1 MPDDVHDAHY
11 RLAVA
16 LALTAIALRA
26 REELGVVRA
35 SWTVQSRASA
45 ALAQELKS
53 IRASSANTR
62 LVAIVGA
69 LCAVCAV
76 TKPSEKSFDAFSE
89 SLERA
94 LSTTTGEED
103 ASRPVGTVSLLWGR
117 AARLYRA
124 YARAVVGGYRNDRS
138 TSASFV
144 RAAARAMGAR
154 KKVTFADYVVARTAK
169 VNDAHAYVGVAGY
182 WWGPFPSFS
191 RAKRAGEDFV
201 DAYGGVIAE
210 VAARATEDSR

>member
-53 IRASSANTR
+53 IRASANTR

-76 TKPSEKSFDAFSE
+76 TKPSEKSFDAVSE

-94 LSTTTGEED
+94 LSTTGEED

-210 VAARATEDSR
+210 VAARATGDSR

>member
-1 MPDDVHDAHY
+1 MPDDAHDAHY

-53 IRASSANTR
+53 IRASANTR

-94 LSTTTGEED
+94 LSTTTTED

>member
-1 MPDDVHDAHY
+1 MPDDAHY

-16 LALTAIALRA
+16 LALTAVALRA
-26 REELGVVRA
+26 REELGVVGA
-35 SWTVQSRASA
+35 SWTVQARASA

-53 IRASSANTR
+53 IRANAHTR

-89 SLERA
+89 RLERT
-94 LSTTTGEED
+94 LSTTTTGEED
-103 ASRPVGTVSLLWGR
+103 ASRGVGTVSLLWGR
-117 AARLYRA
+117 ATRLYRA

-138 TSASFV
+138 TAASFV

-154 KKVTFADYVVARTAK
+154 KKVTFVDYVVARTAK
-169 VNDAHAYVGVAGY
+169 VDDAHAYVGVAGY

>member
-1 MPDDVHDAHY
+1 MPDDAHY

-16 LALTAIALRA
+16 LALTAVALRA
-26 REELGVVRA
+26 REELGVVGA
-35 SWTVQSRASA
+35 SWTVQARASA

-53 IRASSANTR
+53 IRANAHTR

-94 LSTTTGEED
+94 LSTTGEED
-103 ASRPVGTVSLLWGR
+103 ASRAVGTVSLLWGR
-117 AARLYRA
+117 ATRLYRA

-138 TSASFV
+138 TAASFV

-169 VNDAHAYVGVAGY
+169 VDDAHAYVGVAGY

-201 DAYGGVIAE
+201 DAYGGVIA
-210 VAARATEDSR
+210 